1 MVPFKEH
8 PVFDK
13 PFLGFLGFNI
23 QEIRRAAKQV
33 DPHAPLFFV
42 AMADEP
48 MFKAV
53 RAFYVPEAIV
63 SMALR
68 ATTPLLRISKA
79 CKTKLIDL
87 SHQTILFYPNRPK
100 MPLDDLYL
108 SPSAASSQSELGHL
122 SSVRSLPCRSGLW
135 SRLTGPS
142 LLVSGPSSSC
152 SVPKRLFMAA

>member
-1 MVPFKEH
+1 MVTLALSKNDLRGVPRLHSVVPFKEH

-13 PFLGFLGFNI
+13 PFLGFLGFDL

-87 SHQTILFYPNRPK
+87 SHEAIAFYPNRPNR
-100 MPLDDLYL
+100 PRVQADPGPWLG
-108 SPSAASSQSELGHL
+108 SRSNQSAA
-122 SSVRSLPCRSGLW
+122 
-135 SRLTGPS
+135 
-142 LLVSGPSSSC
+142 
-152 SVPKRLFMAA
+152 